1 MNLRAKLSGS
11 FYWLI
16 AKNIELSIIFSV
28 SLAIKLKRLR
38 EKSARYSSHKIS
50 YFVSSK
56 WSLSKKGLELTLE
69 WRIGNYD
76 QEFINNWYS
85 NLKDFSLILMKQNV
99 TYCKRTEQKTQM
111 TITEFRTTLK
121 QQLKKD
127 DYAEMPNTI

>member
-1 MNLRAKLSGS
+1 MNLRAKLSGG

-127 DYAEMPNTI
+127 DYAETPNTI

>member
-16 AKNIELSIIFSV
+16 AKNTELSIIFSV

-121 QQLKKD
+121 QQLKKA

>member
-11 FYWLI
+11 FHWLI

>member
-38 EKSARYSSHKIS
+38 EKLARYSSHKIS

-69 WRIGNYD
+69 SRIGNYD

>member
-1 MNLRAKLSGS
+1 MNLRAKLSGG

-16 AKNIELSIIFSV
+16 AKNTELSIIFSV